1 MPKYLTTRAAG
12 AVPIL
17 PLTAERLKAWLTAQ
31 PATVTAWV
39 ESLGFAAK
47 PGTHC
52 LLPGADGALARVLAG
67 IDPAEGPYAY
77 AGLPAAL
84 PLGRYRLEAPETM
97 DGAGDPREQAN
108 HAALGWALGSYAFA
122 RYRKGRA

>member
-1 MPKYLTTRAAG
+1 MPKYLSTRAAG

-17 PLTAERLKAWLTAQ
+17 PLTAERLKSWLTAQ

-67 IDPAEGPYAY
+67 VDPADGPYAY

-84 PLGRYRLEAPETM
+84 PPGRYRLEAPETT
-97 DGAGDPREQAN
+97 DGIGDPNQV
-108 HAALGWALGSYAFA
+108 ALGWALGSYSFA
-122 RYRKGRA
+122 RYRKGRVATR